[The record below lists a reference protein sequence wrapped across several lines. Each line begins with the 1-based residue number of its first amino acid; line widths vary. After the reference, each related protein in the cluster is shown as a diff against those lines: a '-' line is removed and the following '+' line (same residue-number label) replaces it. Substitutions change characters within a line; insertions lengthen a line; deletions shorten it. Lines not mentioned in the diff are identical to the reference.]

1 MALIK
6 IFGERQ
12 LAKRFGKMADN
23 SRDYTNFWQ
32 ANAKPILIEEIQY
45 IFSKRGVPRWLRRKK
60 PAAHPLM
67 EKTGTL
73 RRSWTIPRRKGN
85 IFRIRKDHV
94 EFGTSLPYAAAHE
107 FGSPPRGLPARPIL
121 ATLLKTKRG
130 SRRSLARQVGEALE
144 TYVTDEKGRR

>member
-12 LAKRFGKMADN
+12 LAKRFKKMADR
-23 SRDYTNFWQ
+23 SQDYTHFWN
-32 ANAKPILIEEIQY
+32 ANAKPILIQEIQY

-60 PAAHPLM
+60 PAPHPLL

-107 FGSPPRGLPARPIL
+107 FGSPKRGLPQRPIL

-130 SRRSLARQVGEALE
+130 SRRSLARLMGEAME
-144 TYVTDEKGRR
+144 EYVIEDKR